1 MHALCMVKKG
11 KGKGP
16 WTDYSALLS
25 NVEQHS
31 VIDLRIDFV
40 FLVYELQ
47 LILPYFEIYLI
58 KRSLQKKSVI

>member
-1 MHALCMVKKG
+1 MHALCMVK

-25 NVEQHS
+25 KVEQHS

-58 KRSLQKKSVI
+58 KKSSEKSVI